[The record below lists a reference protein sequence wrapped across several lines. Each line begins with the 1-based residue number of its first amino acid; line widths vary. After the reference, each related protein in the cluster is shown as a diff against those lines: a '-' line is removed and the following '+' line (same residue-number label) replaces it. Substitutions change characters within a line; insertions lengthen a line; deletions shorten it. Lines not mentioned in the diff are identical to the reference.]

1 LYICTDSYANAVH
14 ELKRLAVK
22 GLAVGEGS
30 FGDLSPLVPSMRP
43 QYYSRAC
50 VSRVDELLLVND
62 ASRRGDLDPGA
73 RTRCCLWQE
82 FRNVNLRLA
91 AAEAGAV
98 DRIVPSSCENPG
110 AHLHGRAHLT
120 PQRAPHLLW

>member
-1 LYICTDSYANAVH
+1 
-14 ELKRLAVK
+14 
-22 GLAVGEGS
+22 VGEGS

-43 QYYSRAC
+43 QDYSRAC
-50 VSRVDELLLVND
+50 VSKVDELLLVND

-110 AHLHGRAHLT
+110 RVHTWLHRERRTCSGDLSSRQACL
-120 PQRAPHLLW
+120 